1 MIDFI
6 KTIPLSPTTEL
17 GITKIIDCE
26 HAESCLITEN
36 RVRGKYTSKIFVD
49 KDGNRYV
56 RRYGIKLYLN

>member
-1 MIDFI
+1 MMDFI

-36 RVRGKYTSKIFVD
+36 KISGKYTSKIFVD
-49 KDGNRYV
+49 NDGNRYI
-56 RRYGIKLYLN
+56 RRYGIKLYL

>member
-17 GITKIIDCE
+17 GITKIIDFE

-36 RVRGKYTSKIFVD
+36 KISGKYTSKIFVD
-49 KDGNRYV
+49 NDGNRYI
-56 RRYGIKLYLN
+56 RRYGIKLYL

>member
-36 RVRGKYTSKIFVD
+36 KISGKYTSKIFVD
-49 KDGNRYV
+49 NDGNRYI
-56 RRYGIKLYLN
+56 RRYGIKLYL